1 MKLARQLERRLEDA
15 LDHLAGRIFRGGLH
29 VSELA
34 ARVAREAELAE
45 FRTPAGPGTANHF
58 TLAVNPANLADDPQL
73 IARELEIAFAE
84 VAADR
89 GWRLEGPVEVAL
101 DRSTDVGIGTIS
113 CAAAVAK
120 GTLPCWAQLTAQGG
134 ERTLIRHNRA
144 IVGRSS
150 EADVLVDHPEISR
163 THALIYRQGGEIY
176 VVDAGSANGTLL
188 DGYAVGR
195 TPTRMA
201 AVAELTLANHPFRFT
216 PCRS

>member
-45 FRTPAGPGTANHF
+45 FGTPAGPATANRF
-58 TLAVNPANLADDPQL
+58 TLLVNPANLADDPQPV
-73 IARELEIAFAE
+73 ARELEIAFGE
-84 VAADR
+84 LAADR
-89 GWRLEGPVEVAL
+89 GWRLEGPVEIEL
-101 DRSTDVGIGTIS
+101 ERSPDVRVGTIS
-113 CAAAVAK
+113 SAATVTP
-120 GTLPCWAQLTAQGG
+120 GTIPCWAQLTSPEG

-144 IVGRSS
+144 IVGRSAQ
-150 EADVLVDHPEISR
+150 ADVVIDRPEISR

-176 VVDAGSANGTLL
+176 VVDAGSANGTRV
-188 DGYAVGR
+188 DGASVGR
-195 TPTRMA
+195 TPSRMA
-201 AVAELTLANHPFRFT
+201 AVAELTLANHSFRFT

>member
-45 FRTPAGPGTANHF
+45 FRTPAGPATANHF
-58 TLAVNPANLADDPQL
+58 TLLVNPANLAADPEPL
-73 IARELEIAFAE
+73 ARELELAFAE
-84 VAADR
+84 LAADR
-89 GWRLEGPVEVAL
+89 GWRLEGPVQVTL
-101 DRSTDVGIGTIS
+101 DRSGDVGVGTINS
-113 CAAAVAK
+113 AASVAV
-120 GTLPCWAQLTAQGG
+120 GTLPCWAQLTSPEG
-134 ERTLIRHNRA
+134 EKTPIRHNRA
-144 IVGRSS
+144 TVGRSA
-150 EADVLVDHPEISR
+150 EADVVLDHPEISR

-176 VVDAGSANGTLL
+176 LVDTGSANGTRI
-188 DGYAVGR
+188 DGAAVGR

-201 AVAELTLANHPFRFT
+201 AVAELTLANHLFRFT